1 MLRLVAVSV
10 EAMEDL
16 KNLITFKHEKIFDVT
31 PYSDI

>member
-16 KNLITFKHEKIFDVT
+16 KNLITFKHEKKENF
-31 PYSDI
+31 

>member
-16 KNLITFKHEKIFDVT
+16 KNLITFKHEKKENL
-31 PYSDI
+31 